1 MLISTRSAA
10 LALSAALMS
19 AAAASPQC
27 DQLTASDDGVPAAY
41 YQAACKGT
49 AALRARS
56 YKAAESHFRQALS
69 EVIFEAL
76 NFELK
81 AELGWSLCR
90 QGKKTEGRKEL
101 GEFICMAEAELGKR
115 QCWPDHP
122 MQRSLPKPSS
132 QLCAEICD
140 STMSGL
146 NEGGIKLRETQLR
159 QARSWAKR
167 CEA

>member
-1 MLISTRSAA
+1 MQFGLRSVTVIVLVHTAGAA
-10 LALSAALMS
+10 TG
-19 AAAASPQC
+19 SPAC
-27 DQLTASDDGVPAAY
+27 DKLGPSDDGVPAAY
-41 YQAACKGT
+41 YQAECRGR
-49 AALRARS
+49 AALRARD
-56 YKAAESHFRQALS
+56 YKAAEISFRQALS
-69 EVIFEAL
+69 ETIFESP

-90 QGKKTEGRKEL
+90 QGKKREGMLEL
-101 GEFICMAEAELGKR
+101 REFTCMAEVELGKR

-122 MQRSLPKPSS
+122 IQRGLPKPSS
-132 QLCAEICD
+132 PACAEICD

-146 NEGGIKLRETQLR
+146 NAKGIKLREKQLR